1 MFVYIIEMIYRRIT
15 NCVMIR
21 GRKEREYA
29 LPSVKFYVYIR
40 MVEIVYTYICMIY
53 NFFYILSSYKLYNRG
68 EEGECE
74 LWVRW
79 RGDGKGR
86 VRVSKSVWLVAFPL
100 SPSLSLF
107 ARLHRERTAGMRM
120 SRLRDDPLPR
130 EGAPPVSANRIR
142 D

>member
-1 MFVYIIEMIYRRIT
+1 M
-15 NCVMIR
+15 CDDQ
-21 GRKEREYA
+21 RKEGKRIRVT
-29 LPSVKFYVYIR
+29 PSVKFYVYIR

-86 VRVSKSVWLVAFPL
+86 VRVSKSVWLVASPL
-100 SPSLSLF
+100 SPSLSLR
-107 ARLHRERTAGMRM
+107 AVA
-120 SRLRDDPLPR
+120 PR
-130 EGAPPVSANRIR
+130 ENRRDANEQIKG
-142 D
+142 